1 LASAVDILRTA
12 AEQETNLE
20 LSFFQKLKRWCYPP
34 AQAECTAVCVP
45 PGARLLLRDIP
56 AKMQQQFC
64 LCCSVQEVTFTQIG
78 TVGFRDAVRFAND
91 KELLL
96 QRLTEGQRVRVLAL
110 STEEPDFPAVLKS
123 AVLSEAHL

>member
-1 LASAVDILRTA
+1 
-12 AEQETNLE
+12 
-20 LSFFQKLKRWCYPP
+20 
-34 AQAECTAVCVP
+34 
-45 PGARLLLRDIP
+45 
-56 AKMQQQFC
+56 MQQQFC